1 MNDPTLEFRIAA
13 PHEAEL
19 LLGAG
24 AFTPTFAALAA
35 RERALLVNV
44 DGEPGALALF
54 TCDDLD
60 VEIEAIVVASALRG
74 RGIGRRTIEFLRGP
88 ELRSVRALVPAEAAA
103 VAPLF
108 AALGGT
114 LEVVAGYSVAVPV
127 ADRLATELS
136 GSASLAVRPIQL
148 ESDLRDLFELDRL
161 AGSPCDRALHEALGT
176 LAQGLLFARPDG
188 EIAAYLYVFPDGEIG
203 PGAAAGSALLGDAI
217 LYALSRLRGIGR
229 DLARLRLPLSS
240 PRLAQLLR
248 RCGGS
253 IVDLS
258 LAMGE
263 PQQGRAVRLPR
274 CGMLRGES
282 AGRSSAW

>member
-1 MNDPTLEFRIAA
+1 MNAPTLEFRIAA
-13 PHEAEL
+13 PHEAER

-24 AFTPTFAALAA
+24 KFTPTLAALAA

-44 DGEPGALALF
+44 DGEPGALAFF
-54 TCDDLD
+54 TGDELV
-60 VEIEAIVVASALRG
+60 VEIEAIVVAPALRG
-74 RGIGRRTIEFLRGP
+74 GGIGKSTIAFLRGP
-88 ELRSVRALVPAEAAA
+88 EGRSVRALLPAEGAA
-103 VAPLF
+103 VAPMF
-108 AALGGT
+108 AALGGP
-114 LEVVAGYSVAVPV
+114 LEVFAGYSVAVPV

-136 GSASLAVRPIQL
+136 GSASLAVRPIQI

-161 AGSPCDRALHEALGT
+161 AGNPCDRALHEALGT

-217 LYALSRLRGIGR
+217 LFALSRLRGIGR
-229 DLARLRLPLSS
+229 DLARVRIPLAN

-253 IVDLS
+253 IVDL
-258 LAMGE
+258 AVAVGE
-263 PQQGRAVRLPR
+263 PLQGRAVRLPR

>member
-1 MNDPTLEFRIAA
+1 MSEAVVDFRIAA

-19 LLGAG
+19 LLGRAG
-24 AFTPTFAALAA
+24 YTPTLAALAA
-35 RERALLVNV
+35 RERALLVQV

-54 TCDDLD
+54 SGDDLI

-74 RGIGRRTIEFLRGP
+74 RGLGKRTIEFLRGSQG
-88 ELRSVRALVPAEAAA
+88 RSIRALVPAESSAF
-103 VAPLF
+103 APMF
-108 AALGGT
+108 GVLGGA
-114 LEVVAGYSVAVPV
+114 LEIVAGYALAVPV
-127 ADRLATELS
+127 ADRLAGELD
-136 GSASLAVRPIQL
+136 GSASLAVRPIDL
-148 ESDLRDLFELDRL
+148 ASDLREIFELDRL
-161 AGSPCDRALHEALGT
+161 AGKPCDRALHEALGT

-188 EIAAYLYVFPDGEIG
+188 EVVAYLYVFPDGEIG
-203 PGAAAGSALLGDAI
+203 PGVAMGSTLLGDAM
-217 LYALSRLRGIGR
+217 LYALSRLRGVGIE
-229 DLARLRLPLSS
+229 LARLRVPLAH

-258 LAMGE
+258 LSVGE
-263 PQQGRAVRLPR
+263 SLQGRAVGLPR